1 MRRILKIWM
10 NLFKNFNYKSY
21 LEDNPIHDLL
31 GLDLSAYGDIEK
43 KVERVSIVVNMAK
56 DSKDAKNSFMSFQK
70 IVSQFLDLE
79 LINLG
84 WLPNSKLITN
94 SILSRK
100 PFILNNKA
108 DAQLNSLLS
117 DITSNIVRTQSFKT
131 NSIRF
136 FDR

>member
-1 MRRILKIWM
+1 M
-10 NLFKNFNYKSY
+10 
-21 LEDNPIHDLL
+21 D
-31 GLDLSAYGDIEK
+31 AYAFIKALNIEK

-56 DSKDAKNSFMSFQK
+56 DSKDAKNSFASFQK
-70 IVSQFLDLE
+70 IVSQFLDIE
-79 LINLG
+79 LIDLG
-84 WLPNSKLITN
+84 WLPNSKQITN
-94 SILSRK
+94 SILTRK

-117 DITSNIVRTQSFKT
+117 DITSNILRSQPFKT